1 MLTVHVIIALAAIG
15 IVAYRPARDASAAL
29 VAALAVLD
37 VALGA
42 PLLPALR
49 SVAPV
54 LAFLTA
60 ALALASAAERSGLV
74 DRAAGTLARLAGGR
88 SIVLFGLACGVCA
101 VVTAVVSLDGAGVL
115 MVPLLLTLAR
125 RYRRALRPAP
135 AGHGGGGERRLD
147 RGAPGKPHQPRADGT
162 ARPVAGGLPRA
173 HAPARIG
180 RRRRVRRGCRA
191 PRAAGAGAPLS
202 AVGSRRRR
210 PLPDRTPRCRRSRL
224 RGAGGLAL
232 AAHRTGALVAV
243 RGRHRGGTRVASGS
257 APAARVPG
265 SAGRA
270 GDRPASG
277 RGGVEP
283 GRADPRGPRAGRPAA
298 RDRSGRGG
306 LGSREQPAGERLRR
320 RATRRRTIGLCRRS
334 RARRRLARHAAGL
347 CGHPARHRPRR
358 PRRAPARR
366 PAARAARRG
375 RHAHRHGGA
384 GRARRVSCNSARWSG
399 PRALQSSAP
408 ATLPTRGAKQERA
421 RRRPRRPRV
430 VRSRRRRRLCAD
442 AYFHG
447 GSGTL
452 ERSQA
457 IRPHG
462 SPLVVSLP
470 ASARTA
476 RGARWSAPEGAKAVK
491 VRSER

>member
-265 SAGRA
+265 
-270 GDRPASG
+270 
-277 RGGVEP
+277 
-283 GRADPRGPRAGRPAA
+283 
-298 RDRSGRGG
+298 
-306 LGSREQPAGERLRR
+306 
-320 RATRRRTIGLCRRS
+320 
-334 RARRRLARHAAGL
+334 
-347 CGHPARHRPRR
+347 
-358 PRRAPARR
+358 
-366 PAARAARRG
+366 
-375 RHAHRHGGA
+375 GA

-462 SPLVVSLP
+462 SPLALSLP